1 MEKKTCV
8 KRTMRE
14 FTRGVLHFV
23 RGGDW
28 IYVGYAVASMVVG
41 ATHQLTPRVVVV
53 ATHQLTTGTPL
64 PLQDESVRGRSVYT
78 EPHNPEPPSLS
89 HESRM
94 RS

>member
-41 ATHQLTPRVVVV
+41 ATHQ
-53 ATHQLTTGTPL
+53 H
-64 PLQDESVRGRSVYT
+64 
-78 EPHNPEPPSLS
+78 SLRTNIRYAPTNHGNTS
-89 HESRM
+89 AAPG
-94 RS
+94 